1 MSGCPS
7 GVRGGFHVRAAA
19 VGVWPATETGASET
33 TAATL
38 AIAAIEAK
46 NPVFMETPLAIDAV
60 YDALSSAKGQYL
72 GPRKLSAARAFTL
85 HTVALLEPE
94 GQTSGRRSAELS
106 EHHALRMTEAFDR

>member
-1 MSGCPS
+1 
-7 GVRGGFHVRAAA
+7 

-60 YDALSSAKGQYL
+60 YDALSSAKG
-72 GPRKLSAARAFTL
+72 
-85 HTVALLEPE
+85 
-94 GQTSGRRSAELS
+94 
-106 EHHALRMTEAFDR
+106 

>member
-1 MSGCPS
+1 MAAVGPCGIQYPWMSGCPS
-7 GVRGGFHVRAAA
+7 GVRGGFQVRAAA

-72 GPRKLSAARAFTL
+72 VPRKLSAARPAVRSH
-85 HTVALLEPE
+85 HTVACV
-94 GQTSGRRSAELS
+94 GRRVKTS
-106 EHHALRMTEAFDR
+106 